1 MLEQKVTV
9 SFFLD
14 KSRPNTENR
23 CLIKLNVYCKPN
35 KKRFATNYHATEE
48 EWIKLNSNNL
58 RDANLL
64 SIKRKLN
71 TLQEKAEKIIQKIN
85 PFSFIS
91 FEEAFLMKKEAV
103 NNTTLQHWFDTYVKT
118 LNDKGRVGT
127 ASSYRTTI
135 NSLNEFKKGL
145 HIQDVTPA
153 LLEEYEAYMLNKGN
167 SNTTIGI
174 YLRQLRAI
182 INQVIA
188 AGLLQQEKYPFKK
201 YEIPSGQNIKKAL
214 SDIEINKLLNHIP
227 TKEDE
232 QKALDFWILSY
243 LCSGINF
250 ADIIQLKPSNIDG
263 SYLNFI
269 RQKTKNTKKKD
280 LRPIK
285 IGLHPKA
292 LAIVE
297 KWKNTDSSNP
307 YLFPILETGL
317 NPITVKNRC
326 KRFIKWVN
334 LRMEKIRKELG
345 IDQKIGTYAARHT
358 FSTVMKRRGVSTEFI
373 KESLGHSSVAV
384 TENYLDSFNDDVK
397 LDYTKFL
404 TS

>member
-250 ADIIQLKPSNIDG
+250 ADIVQLKPSNIDG

-292 LAIVE
+292 LVIVE
-297 KWKNTDSSNP
+297 KWKNKDSSNP